1 MGTQI
6 AIQSVLHGYI
16 IYLHDINQDV
26 LENSKKFISATLRR
40 KKQDNLIENINFL
53 LDLSQVVKES
63 DLIIEAIPENL
74 ELKKEVFRKIENF
87 AKPNAIIATN
97 SSSFPISRIE
107 DAVQRKDKVLNIHFY
122 PPISARPMADIM
134 RGTKTSDETFNIG
147 IKWIES
153 IGCTPLII
161 KKESFGFVFN
171 RIWRA
176 VKKEALKIWAGGH
189 ADIETVDKAWR
200 IFTGM
205 PYGPFT
211 MMDGVGLDT
220 VYSVE
225 MSYYKETGKEDD
237 KPPDE
242 LKKMV
247 ERGELGLKTG
257 KGFYNWGRKK

>member
-40 KKQDNLIENINFL
+40 KKQNNLIENIHFL

-122 PPISARPMADIM
+122 PPISARPMADRKYWM
-134 RGTKTSDETFNIG
+134 HATHYKKRKF
-147 IKWIES
+147 WI
-153 IGCTPLII
+153 C
-161 KKESFGFVFN
+161 FQ
-171 RIWRA
+171 
-176 VKKEALKIWAGGH
+176 
-189 ADIETVDKAWR
+189 
-200 IFTGM
+200 
-205 PYGPFT
+205 
-211 MMDGVGLDT
+211 
-220 VYSVE
+220 
-225 MSYYKETGKEDD
+225 
-237 KPPDE
+237 
-242 LKKMV
+242 
-247 ERGELGLKTG
+247 
-257 KGFYNWGRKK
+257 